1 MKQYMKYVTA
11 LLFVLSLVI
20 LLFLPVITVAS
31 MDISMIDV
39 LRLGGQA
46 GSGSG
51 VFAELLQSYLKPY
64 FFGILLVILLIL
76 AAAVLSAVLPWRYA
90 YLEALI
96 GAIAANLA
104 VIICV
109 ASLYSKVSELRSGLG
124 FFGMGDVVEIHILP
138 VVCWAICYVAILGIS
153 IWGIVMTAKRPRT
166 YVNRQ
171 ILPENFHQRKNPW
184 EDRRELTEQVKR
196 GTVKEKEIYTGE
208 TGYDFHGALLGMQDI
223 YRDKVYP
230 LEEKVPVFLAQEEA
244 GIYVSERK
252 EPEALVEI
260 YYISEYG
267 EYCVTPE
274 KKGVCFLESGQ
285 PLGGGRHY
293 YLKRGTR
300 ICAGE
305 KRMIFELA

>member
-1 MKQYMKYVTA
+1 M
-11 LLFVLSLVI
+11 
-20 LLFLPVITVAS
+20 
-31 MDISMIDV
+31 
-39 LRLGGQA
+39 
-46 GSGSG
+46 
-51 VFAELLQSYLKPY
+51 
-64 FFGILLVILLIL
+64 
-76 AAAVLSAVLPWRYA
+76 
-90 YLEALI
+90 
-96 GAIAANLA
+96 
-104 VIICV
+104 
-109 ASLYSKVSELRSGLG
+109 
-124 FFGMGDVVEIHILP
+124 EIHILP

-230 LEEKVPVFLAQEEA
+230 LEEKVPVFLAQEKA